1 MGIADA
7 GPEAMTN
14 PIYRENSVLSR
25 KLAAGAAVETADD
38 RTTLRALRTT
48 LARAAQDELGLP
60 LAVIGIAQSREG
72 QGDLDSSLNPD
83 FLAILLDGPD
93 KQFGA
98 VCLDAAFVTAIIQ
111 HQTTG
116 VISSNPPGTRS
127 FTATDAAMTAPLID
141 AVLQQMEAAADTPLD
156 RKCFAGFTF
165 GARVA
170 TAGDLLMSLTSE
182 WYRKFAVTV
191 DLGRGASQ
199 GQMLLLMPEPKLSED
214 TAANVPET
222 GPGLDAAF
230 DVLRADLTANLCR
243 LQISLSQFSQM
254 QAGDVIILPNAR
266 FDHTELATI
275 DGKIIALCRLGQM
288 TGMRAVR
295 TNETAEEPV
304 EGTGPD
310 VAFTAAITSEDNAPK
325 PRHEVA
331 KIETVETVISDRSED
346 AGSKLPDGPEDLAS
360 EISRLAGL
368 SGADF
373 PAIPSET
380 SVQDRDQ
387 I

>member
-1 MGIADA
+1 
-7 GPEAMTN
+7 MTN
-14 PIYRENSVLSR
+14 PTYRENSVLSR

-48 LARAAQDELGLP
+48 LARAAQDEMGLP
-60 LAVIGIAQSREG
+60 LGVIGIGQSREG
-72 QGDLDSSLNPD
+72 QGDLDDSLNPD
-83 FLAILLDGPD
+83 FLAILLDGPGE
-93 KQFGA
+93 QNGA

-116 VISSNPPGTRS
+116 VISPNASGNRK

-141 AVLQQMEAAADTPLD
+141 AVLQQMETAAETPSD
-156 RKCFAGFTF
+156 QKCFAGYSF

-170 TAGDLLMSLTSE
+170 NAGDLLMSLTAE
-182 WYRKFAVTV
+182 WYRKFALTV

-199 GQMLLLMPEPKLSED
+199 GQMLLLMPEPELCED
-214 TAANVPET
+214 NIANMPET
-222 GPGLDAAF
+222 GPGLAAAF

-243 LQISLSQFSQM
+243 LQIPLAQLSELR
-254 QAGDVIILPNAR
+254 AGDVIVLPNAR

-275 DGKIIALCRLGQM
+275 DGQVIALCRLGQM

-295 TNETAEEPV
+295 TNETTEEPA
-304 EGTGPD
+304 ETNGRDDT
-310 VAFTAAITSEDNAPK
+310 FTAASTSDDKAPG
-325 PRHEVA
+325 PRNELA
-331 KIETVETVISDRSED
+331 KIERIPEADISD
-346 AGSKLPDGPEDLAS
+346 AGGNAAADLTDGPDDLAS

-373 PAIPSET
+373 PAIPSEAG
-380 SVQDRDQ
+380 VQDRDQ